1 MGNSRSMNGTN
12 NGDNLPPQQPPQHQ
26 KFVVGLTPQQRR
38 SITRDLSGLCQLST
52 DAIHKTT
59 QVVEAQHSRLD
70 ILSTVLF
77 TDRGTDKVRN
87 PIAAMIYDSI
97 YNINSFVG
105 NSLEYIVL
113 QLEPLL
119 ESSQENYNGIP
130 TTTTTPHR
138 IEIVIAILNGI
149 VGDYLHSQDNP
160 LQIHMQWR
168 SLSSDTINKD
178 EDDDEVKGRQKQQ
191 TMQKTMQQRKKKHY
205 LLLIHG
211 SCASPH
217 DWWQQGHNHGIA
229 LAAALRNNMEP
240 LFLHYNTGLHISEN
254 GKLLSQCIQQ
264 LVNEVEEKDDSSSS
278 DMIRISIIGH
288 SMGGLVARSACYY
301 ATQQDG
307 VSSSSWI
314 QHLHHLI
321 TLGTPHHGAIL
332 EQGGKLV
339 DSVLGA
345 HRFTEPISWLT
356 KIRSAGVL
364 DLGYGNIRDEDWSYD
379 RENYDNNEEDKENS
393 QRKNRAA
400 FIDNR
405 QPTPLPSKVRCL
417 AIAAVLGDANSSSN
431 RLLGTLLR
439 TDGLVTEASALG
451 IGNSN
456 NPELNL
462 VFDTTSTIYNLGHLG
477 LLSSQDV
484 YRTILCFLET

>member
-1 MGNSRSMNGTN
+1 
-12 NGDNLPPQQPPQHQ
+12 
-26 KFVVGLTPQQRR
+26 
-38 SITRDLSGLCQLST
+38 
-52 DAIHKTT
+52 
-59 QVVEAQHSRLD
+59 
-70 ILSTVLF
+70 
-77 TDRGTDKVRN
+77 
-87 PIAAMIYDSI
+87 
-97 YNINSFVG
+97 VG

-119 ESSQENYNGIP
+119 ESSQEMYHGMP
-130 TTTTTPHR
+130 TTTTTTPHR
-138 IEIVIAILNGI
+138 IEIVISILNGI

-168 SLSSDTINKD
+168 SLSKDTINKD
-178 EDDDEVKGRQKQQ
+178 KDDDEVKGRTSSQQK
-191 TMQKTMQQRKKKHY
+191 QKTMQQRKKKKHY

-229 LAAALRNNMEP
+229 LAAALSDNMEP
-240 LFLHYNTGLHISEN
+240 LFLHYNTGLHISVN
-254 GKLLSQCIQQ
+254 GKLLSQSIQQ
-264 LVNEVEEKDDSSSS
+264 LVNEQRRLLTMNNKDDSSS

-301 ATQQDG
+301 ASQQDG
-307 VSSSSWI
+307 ALESPSWI
-314 QHLHHLI
+314 HYLHHLI

-356 KIRSAGVL
+356 KIRSAGVM
-364 DLGYGNIRDEDWSYD
+364 DLGYGNVRDEDWSSD
-379 RENYDNNEEDKENS
+379 RENYDDDDEDKENS

-400 FIDNR
+400 LIDNR

-431 RLLGTLLR
+431 RLLGTVLR

-451 IGNSN
+451 IGHVN

-462 VFDTTSTIYNLGHLG
+462 VFDMSSTIYNLGHLG
-477 LLSSQDV
+477 LLGSQDV

>member
-1 MGNSRSMNGTN
+1 MGNSRSINGTN
-12 NGDNLPPQQPPQHQ
+12 DNGDNLPPQQPPQQ
-26 KFVVGLTPQQRR
+26 QFVVVGLTPQQRR

-87 PIAAMIYDSI
+87 PIAAMIYNSI

-119 ESSQENYNGIP
+119 ESSKENYNGMPP

-168 SLSSDTINKD
+168 SLSKD
-178 EDDDEVKGRQKQQ
+178 DIDDEVEGRTLSPQKQ
-191 TMQKTMQQRKKKHY
+191 KTIQQMKKKKKHY

-229 LAAALRNNMEP
+229 LAAALSNNIEP

-278 DMIRISIIGH
+278 DIIRISIIGH
-288 SMGGLVARSACYY
+288 SMGGLVARSACHY
-301 ATQQDG
+301 ASQQDG
-307 VSSSSWI
+307 ASSSSWI

-339 DSVLGA
+339 DSVLGV

-356 KIRSAGVL
+356 KIRSAGVM
-364 DLGYGNIRDEDWSYD
+364 DLGYGNVREEDWSCGH
-379 RENYDNNEEDKENS
+379 DNDDEDKENS

-400 FIDNR
+400 LIDNR

-431 RLLGTLLR
+431 RLLGTVLR

-451 IGNSN
+451 IGHVN

-462 VFDTTSTIYNLGHLG
+462 VFDMSRTIYNLGHLG

>member
-1 MGNSRSMNGTN
+1 MGNSRSIHGTN
-12 NGDNLPPQQPPQHQ
+12 NGDNLPSQQPPQV
-26 KFVVGLTPQQRR
+26 VVGLTPQQQR
-38 SITRDLSGLCQLST
+38 SITQDLSGLCQLST

-70 ILSTVLF
+70 ILSTLLF

-87 PIAAMIYDSI
+87 PIAAMIYNSI

-119 ESSQENYNGIP
+119 EYKEKYHGVP

-168 SLSSDTINKD
+168 SLSSDKIN
-178 EDDDEVKGRQKQQ
+178 EDDDDNDEEVEGRTNPANAQQKQQ
-191 TMQKTMQQRKKKHY
+191 KKQMQKPKKKHY

-229 LAAALRNNMEP
+229 LAAALNNMEP

-254 GKLLSQCIQQ
+254 GKLLSQSIQQ
-264 LVNEVEEKDDSSSS
+264 LVNEQRRLLTMEEKDDASS
-278 DMIRISIIGH
+278 DSMIRISIIGH

-301 ATQQDG
+301 ASQQQDDKRPWS
-307 VSSSSWI
+307 VSLESPSWI
-314 QHLHHLI
+314 HHLHHLI

-356 KIRSAGVL
+356 KIRSAGVM
-364 DLGYGNIRDEDWSYD
+364 DLGYGNIRDEDWSRD
-379 RENYDNNEEDKENS
+379 RENYDDKEVDKENS
-393 QRKNRAA
+393 QRKNRAL
-400 FIDNR
+400 IDNR
-405 QPTPLPSKVRCL
+405 RPTPLPSKVHCL
-417 AIAAVLGDANSSSN
+417 AIAAVLGDANASSN
-431 RLLGTLLR
+431 PLLG
-439 TDGLVTEASALG
+439 
-451 IGNSN
+451 NSSN
-456 NPELNL
+456 ERM
-462 VFDTTSTIYNLGHLG
+462 D
-477 LLSSQDV
+477 
-484 YRTILCFLET
+484 